1 MSDVTITYKGSPIAT
16 MDASG
21 TKTLTTQGKYCEANI
36 GVEYVKPSGG
46 TPAIAIV
53 DTPDSHGGVERE
65 ITALN
70 ISDSTLETAD
80 QLAQGVTAYNKSG
93 VKLTGTASVGSINFP
108 VIRPDAELVQRW
120 SVDHLLVADDGI
132 TLSEAPMDAKV
143 DFIASE
149 ELPDITTD
157 AANYKYFVNQR
168 AIAYPV
174 YSSSEIGR
182 GRFEYS
188 LSESCYEALSFDSGE
203 FVALVNSEKN
213 YPNGSFWFVGSSQ
226 YRGIYFTASS
236 GAMSV
241 YTSAT
246 YGLYIVFSSP
256 AITGSTIRLSTPTLS
271 ARCQVNI
278 YDEPFWNLTT
288 DIRYQ
293 YIIEIW
299 RAPRGTDQDMNG
311 WSNMMQIERSLGCVL
326 SPSHTLT

>member
-80 QLAQGVTAYNKSG
+80 QLAQGITGYNKNG
-93 VKLTGTASVGSINFP
+93 VKLTGTANVGTIKFP

-120 SVDHLLVADDGI
+120 SVDHLLVADDGV
-132 TLSEAPMDAKV
+132 TLPAAPTAAKADLV
-143 DFIASE
+143 ASE
-149 ELPDITTD
+149 SLPDVTTD
-157 AANYKYFVNQR
+157 ITNYKYYVSQR
-168 AIAYPV
+168 AIAYPI

-188 LSESCYEALSFDSGE
+188 ISESCMEALSFDSGE
-203 FVALVNSEKN
+203 FVALVDSEKS
-213 YPNGSFWFVGSSQ
+213 YANGLYAFVGASQ
-226 YRGIYFTASS
+226 YRGVYFTSAS

-246 YGLYIVFSSP
+246 YGLYVVLNTPSVTSS
-256 AITGSTIRLSTPTLS
+256 AIRLLTPTLS
-271 ARCQVNI
+271 VRCQANI

-293 YIIEIW
+293 YIMEVW
-299 RAPRGTDQDMNG
+299 RVPRGTDQDMDG
-311 WSNMMQIERSLGCVL
+311 WSNTMQMERSLGCVL
-326 SPSHTLT
+326 SQSRTLT